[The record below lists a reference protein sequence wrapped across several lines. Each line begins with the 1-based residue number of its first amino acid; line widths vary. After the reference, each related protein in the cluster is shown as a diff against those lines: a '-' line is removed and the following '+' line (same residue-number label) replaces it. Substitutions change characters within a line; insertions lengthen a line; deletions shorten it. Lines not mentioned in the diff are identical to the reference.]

1 MGNRFWNWLQTR
13 NLQDYLISQDLGTH
27 SKLYYQQ
34 HGFFCRMTQMV
45 IGYVW
50 THYLAKVVL
59 NLGSLQ
65 NSHEGRITCL
75 GLSADGSALC
85 TGSWDTN
92 LKDILIQELITVM
105 KLKVCQYISVDA
117 QFDSLQNNAGVI
129 QSKLARFGLLEDTGG
144 CSESLGSERLVNLL
158 LNLRFWLTSFC
169 CFLLP

>member
-92 LKDILIQELITVM
+92 LKD
-105 KLKVCQYISVDA
+105 
-117 QFDSLQNNAGVI
+117 
-129 QSKLARFGLLEDTGG
+129 TGG